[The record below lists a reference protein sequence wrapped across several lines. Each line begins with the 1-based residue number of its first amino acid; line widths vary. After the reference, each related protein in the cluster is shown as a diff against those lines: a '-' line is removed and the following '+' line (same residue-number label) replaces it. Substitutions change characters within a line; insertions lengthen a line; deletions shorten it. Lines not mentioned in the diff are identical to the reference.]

1 LKLDKFNVVS
11 LEQLSNILCI
21 SVTLEVL
28 KLDKSN
34 EERLEQ
40 NVNIIDISVTLEVSK
55 LDKSIE
61 VRLVRKAN
69 IVSILVTP
77 LHVTVAWPDTD
88 SSVLVTLLLSFHDKN
103 PLAYH
108 GALPLAIY
116 I

>member
-1 LKLDKFNVVS
+1 
-11 LEQLSNILCI
+11 
-21 SVTLEVL
+21 
-28 KLDKSN
+28 
-34 EERLEQ
+34 
-40 NVNIIDISVTLEVSK
+40 
-55 LDKSIE
+55 
-61 VRLVRKAN
+61 
-69 IVSILVTP
+69 LVTP